1 MEKIK
6 SELKHIPLS
15 QVQRNPENP
24 RIVFRQEELDQLL
37 TSIQKIGLQ
46 VPISVY
52 RDGNDYIIIDG
63 ERRWKTYFKLN
74 YPTIPAI
81 IQPKPTELENLILM
95 FNIHGLREQWD
106 VFTIAN
112 KLTRIIDLIKS
123 QTGEEPTETEL
134 STETGLTRGILRR
147 CKLIIAL
154 PNRFKKII
162 LEELK
167 KPKKDQIFS
176 EDFFLEMEGALKTV
190 KNNVPDSV
198 KNIND
203 VRDVLMKKY
212 ENKVINNITDFRKL
226 AKIATAWKN
235 VEYPLTKIQSG
246 LIKAFGDN
254 KVSIDEVY
262 KETVE
267 ALLGDKKLNSN
278 AYNFLQRIRR
288 ITSEDLE
295 DEDLK
300 ETLLEIKRKLDK
312 LFTAN

>member
-1 MEKIK
+1 MDKIK
-6 SELKHIPLS
+6 SELKNISLNEID
-15 QVQRNPENP
+15 RNPENP
-24 RIVFRQEELDQLL
+24 RIIFRQEELDQLL
-37 TSIQKIGLQ
+37 TSIKKIGLQ

-52 RDGNDYIIIDG
+52 RDKNKYIIIDG
-63 ERRWKTYFKLN
+63 ERRWKTFLKLN

-112 KLTRIIDLIKS
+112 KLTRIIELKKNEL
-123 QTGEEPTETEL
+123 GREPTEQEL
-134 STETGLTRGILRR
+134 SEETGLTRGILRR

-154 PNRFKKII
+154 PARFKKII

-167 KPKKDQIFS
+167 KPKKEQVFS

-190 KNNVPDSV
+190 KNNVPESV
-198 KNIND
+198 AKINE

-212 ENKVINNITDFRKL
+212 ETGIVKNLTDFRKL
-226 AKIATAWKN
+226 SKIATSWKN
-235 VEYPLTKIQSG
+235 VEYPFEKIEA
-246 LIKAFGDN
+246 AFKKVFNDN
-254 KVSIDEVY
+254 SISIDDVY

-267 ALLGDKKLNSN
+267 ALYGDKKLSNN

-288 ITSEDLE
+288 ITNEDLE
-295 DEDLK
+295 DPELK
-300 ETLLEIKRKLDK
+300 ETLLEIKRK
-312 LFTAN
+312 